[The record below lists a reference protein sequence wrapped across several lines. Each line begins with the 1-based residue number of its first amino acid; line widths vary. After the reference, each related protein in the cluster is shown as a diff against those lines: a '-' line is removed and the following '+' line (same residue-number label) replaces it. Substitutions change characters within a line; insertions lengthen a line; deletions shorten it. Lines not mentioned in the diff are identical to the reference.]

1 MMASVDTGAS
11 ARRQVIHTE
20 TRSPIEAVLAR
31 LVYYVFGAIE
41 VLVAARFILLLFGAN
56 AKAGFVA
63 FIYGFSALF
72 MAPFTAVFK
81 TQTAAGATF
90 EWSALVAL
98 AVYALIGW
106 GIVTLINAVSPR
118 RSSETVERV
127 EQSEDTTSQT

>member
-81 TQTAAGATF
+81 SQTAVGATF